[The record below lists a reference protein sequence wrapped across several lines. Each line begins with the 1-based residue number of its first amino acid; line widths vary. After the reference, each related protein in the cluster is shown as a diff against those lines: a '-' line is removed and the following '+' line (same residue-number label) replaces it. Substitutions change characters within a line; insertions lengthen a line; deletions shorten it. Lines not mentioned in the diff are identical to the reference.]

1 MTDPVDRSKLFV
13 PAMAG
18 LYGALSCAAWP
29 LVRATAGLF
38 AMPHGAQKLF
48 GLFGGDIGATIRFF
62 DQVGLHPA
70 APLAYLVGA
79 TEFFG
84 GLCLVLGLFTRVA
97 AAGIAILMLI
107 AAFQVHLANG
117 YFWTNG
123 GYEYPLFWAAIAL
136 AVFIRG
142 AGPASL
148 DRAIGKEF

>member
-1 MTDPVDRSKLFV
+1 MAAPYDRSKLFI

-18 LYGALSCAAWP
+18 LYSALSCAAWP
-29 LVRATAGLF
+29 LVRATTGLF

-48 GLFGGDIGATIRFF
+48 GLFGGDIGATIQFF
-62 DQVGLHPA
+62 EQIGLHPA
-70 APLAYLVGA
+70 TALAYLVGA

-84 GLCLVLGLFTRVA
+84 GLFLVLGLFTRVA

-117 YFWTNG
+117 YFWTDG
-123 GYEYPLFWAAIAL
+123 GYEYPLFWAVIAL